1 MKKEYKDALIAGYV
15 NNLSAIESLT
25 IKALT
30 IGFVVDD
37 CNTNLFHILIECMKH
52 IELFDEEQ
60 TVDII
65 NIINKL
71 SLHG

>member
-1 MKKEYKDALIAGYV
+1 MKKEYKDALVAGYI
-15 NNLSAIESLT
+15 NNLSAIESL
-25 IKALT
+25 IIRALT
-30 IGFVVDD
+30 IGFVVND

-52 IELFDEEQ
+52 IELFDEKQ

-65 NIINKL
+65 NMINKL